1 MLSVENLTV
10 AFGSNEVVK
19 GISFHLNSGEIL
31 GIVGESGSGKSIS
44 SLCIMGLL
52 PNNAVVKSGSVL
64 FKKDDANSV
73 DLVRITNEEH
83 RQLRGKDI
91 AMIFQEPHTSLN
103 PSMRCGKQLLEA
115 VELNSGFK
123 GKAAENR
130 CMELLSEMQLP
141 DPQKIYKSY
150 PHQLSGGQKQRVMIA
165 IALAG
170 NPKLLIADEPTTAL
184 DVTVQKSILSLLK
197 DIRKRYQMGIIFISH
212 DLSVIEEVADKVIV
226 MKLGEIVESGKAKE
240 IFNLPNHPYTKALIN
255 FRKSLN
261 SPNSSFSTE
270 LAKPKIFSVN
280 NLEVLYGKQNKFFKR
295 LSNRFIAVNKVSF
308 DLLEGETLGL
318 VGESGSGKSTIGRS
332 ILRLIKKNSGNILYN
347 GKPIENFTRT
357 EMLNFRRE
365 VQLIFQDPY
374 SSLNPR
380 LTVGQALMEPML
392 YHGLVNKTEEAKQIV
407 LNLLDKVKLPESSF
421 YRYPH
426 EFSGGQRQRIV
437 IARALT
443 LQPKVLICDE
453 IISALDVAI
462 QAQILELLY
471 ELKKDFNLTY
481 LFISHDL
488 GVVRHISD
496 RVIVLQHGN
505 IIELGP
511 VNEIFDRPQSD
522 YTKNLIDSVPGLKN

>member
-10 AFGSNEVVK
+10 AFGNNEVVK

-52 PNNAVVKSGSVL
+52 PNSAVVKSGSIL
-64 FKKDDANSV
+64 FTKDKSNKV
-73 DLVRITNEEH
+73 DLIKISNEEH
-83 RQLRGKDI
+83 RQLRGNDI

-115 VELNSGFK
+115 VELNSGLK
-123 GKAAENR
+123 GKSAEDR
-130 CMELLSEMQLP
+130 CMALLTEMQLP
-141 DPQKIYKSY
+141 DPKKIYRSH

-184 DVTVQKSILSLLK
+184 DVTVQKSILALLN
-197 DIRKRYQMGIIFISH
+197 DIRNRYQMGIVFISH

-226 MKLGEIVESGKAKE
+226 MKLGEIVESGNAKE
-240 IFNLPNHPYTKALIN
+240 VFKSPVHSYTQALIN

-261 SPNSSFSTE
+261 SPNNSTINN
-270 LAKPKIFSVN
+270 LSNKNIFSVT

-295 LSNRFIAVNKVSF
+295 LSNRFVAVNKVSF
-308 DLLEGETLGL
+308 DLIEGETLGL

-332 ILRLIKKNSGNILYN
+332 ILRLIKKSSGNITYN
-347 GKPIENFTRT
+347 GRTIESFTNE

-392 YHGLVNKTEEAKQIV
+392 YHGLVKKTDEAKQIV
-407 LNLLDKVKLPESSF
+407 LNLLDKVKLSENSF

-462 QAQILELLY
+462 QAQILDLLD
-471 ELKKDFNLTY
+471 ELKRDFNLTY

-522 YTKNLIDSVPGLKN
+522 YTKNLIDSVPGLKD

>member
-31 GIVGESGSGKSIS
+31 GIVGESGSGKSIA

-52 PNNAVVKSGSVL
+52 PNNAGVKSGSIL
-64 FKKDDANSV
+64 FAKDKSNSV
-73 DLVRITNEEH
+73 DLVKISDEEH

-141 DPQKIYKSY
+141 DPLKIYKSY

-184 DVTVQKSILSLLK
+184 DVTVQKSILSLLM
-197 DIRKRYQMGIIFISH
+197 DIRNRYQMGIIFISH

-240 IFNLPNHPYTKALIN
+240 VFNSPRHTYTQALIN
-255 FRKSLN
+255 YRKSLN
-261 SPNSSFSTE
+261 SPNSSFSTDF
-270 LAKPKIFSVN
+270 AKPKIFSVN

-295 LSNRFIAVNKVSF
+295 LSNRFVAVNKVSF

-332 ILRLIKKNSGNILYN
+332 ILRLIKKNSGNVLYN
-347 GKPIENFTRT
+347 GKTIEVFSRN

-462 QAQILELLY
+462 QAQILELLD
-471 ELKKDFNLTY
+471 ELKRDFNLTY

-511 VNEIFDRPQSD
+511 VNDIFNRPQSD
-522 YTKNLIDSVPGLKN
+522 YTKNLIDSVPGLRD

>member
-1 MLSVENLTV
+1 MLSVENLTI

-19 GISFHLNSGEIL
+19 GINLHLNSGEIL

-52 PNNAVVKSGSVL
+52 PNNAIVKSGSVL
-64 FKKDDANSV
+64 FNKDDENSV
-73 DLVRITNEEH
+73 DLLGITNEEH

-123 GKAAENR
+123 GKTAENR

-141 DPQKIYKSY
+141 DPLKIYKSY

-197 DIRKRYQMGIIFISH
+197 DIRNRYQMGIIFISH
-212 DLSVIEEVADKVIV
+212 DLSEIEEVADKVIV
-226 MKLGEIVESGKAKE
+226 MKLGEIVESGNAKVV
-240 IFNLPNHPYTKALIN
+240 FNLPEHPYTQSLIN
-255 FRKSLN
+255 YRKSLN

-280 NLEVLYGKQNKFFKR
+280 NLEVLYGKQNKLFKR
-295 LSNRFIAVNKVSF
+295 LSNRFVAVNKVSF

-332 ILRLIKKNSGNILYN
+332 ILRLIKKNSGNVLYN
-347 GKPIENFTRT
+347 GKTIEVFSRN

-462 QAQILELLY
+462 QAQILELLD
-471 ELKKDFNLTY
+471 ELKRDFNLTY

-511 VNEIFDRPQSD
+511 VNDIFDRPQSD
-522 YTKNLIDSVPGLKN
+522 YTKNLIDSVPGLRD

>member
-31 GIVGESGSGKSIS
+31 GIVGESGSGKSIA

-52 PNNAVVKSGSVL
+52 PNNAGVKSGSIL
-64 FKKDDANSV
+64 FAKDKSNSV
-73 DLVRITNEEH
+73 DLVKISDEEH

-141 DPQKIYKSY
+141 DPLKIYKSY

-197 DIRKRYQMGIIFISH
+197 DIRNRYQMGIIFISH

-240 IFNLPNHPYTKALIN
+240 VFNSPRHTYTQALIN
-255 FRKSLN
+255 YRKSLN
-261 SPNSSFSTE
+261 SPNSSFSTDF
-270 LAKPKIFSVN
+270 AKPKIFSVN

-295 LSNRFIAVNKVSF
+295 LSNRFVAVNKVSF

-332 ILRLIKKNSGNILYN
+332 ILRLIKKNSGNVLYN
-347 GKPIENFTRT
+347 GKTIEVFSRN

-462 QAQILELLY
+462 QSQILELLD
-471 ELKKDFNLTY
+471 ELKRDFNLTY

-511 VNEIFDRPQSD
+511 VNDIFNRPQSD
-522 YTKNLIDSVPGLKN
+522 YTKNLIDSVPGLRD

>member
-1 MLSVENLTV
+1 
-10 AFGSNEVVK
+10 K
-19 GISFHLNSGEIL
+19 D
-31 GIVGESGSGKSIS
+31 KS
-44 SLCIMGLL
+44 
-52 PNNAVVKSGSVL
+52 
-64 FKKDDANSV
+64 NSV
-73 DLVRITNEEH
+73 DLVKISDEEH

-141 DPQKIYKSY
+141 DPLKIYKSY

-197 DIRKRYQMGIIFISH
+197 DIRNRYQMGIIFISH

-347 GKPIENFTRT
+347 GKPLENFTRN

-462 QAQILELLY
+462 QAQILELLD
-471 ELKKDFNLTY
+471 ELKRDFNLTY

-505 IIELGP
+505 IVELGP

-522 YTKNLIDSVPGLKN
+522 YTKNLIDSVPGLKS